1 MSTQAGR
8 SARAEPHAR
17 AGRRFSDHAALLAA
31 LVSVVL
37 WASAFVGIRSAG
49 HSLSPGALSLGR
61 LLVALV
67 VLAALSAIRREP
79 LPSRERLR
87 AAGPTLLLCGVI
99 WFGVYNLVLNAAEA
113 RVDAGT
119 AAMIV
124 YISPVL
130 IAVLAGV
137 FLGEGFPAAVFA
149 GCAVSF
155 VGVAIIALASASH
168 AATTVGVLL
177 CLLSAVSLAFGAVT
191 QKIVLRHL
199 SGLQTITL
207 CCAIGVAVFLP
218 FVPQLVREL
227 GDASTGAVLWTAYLG
242 IFPTTIGFLTWA
254 FALSRTDA
262 GRLGVTTYMTPVVSV
277 LLAWALL
284 GETPPALALIGGV
297 LCLAGV
303 AVSRRLSALRGR
315 PDRRDGI
322 EPSRKLSP
330 ALEDA

>member
-1 MSTQAGR
+1 VGSSKQ
-8 SARAEPHAR
+8 SE
-17 AGRRFSDHAALLAA
+17 HAALIAA

-49 HSLSPGALSLGR
+49 HSFSPGALSLGR

-67 VLAALSAIRREP
+67 ALAVITLVRREA
-79 LPSRERLR
+79 LPSQERLR
-87 AAGPTLLLCGVI
+87 AAGPMLLVCGLI
-99 WFGVYNLVLNAAEA
+99 WFGVYNLALNAGEQ

-137 FLGEGFPAAVFA
+137 FLGEGFPRAVFT

-155 VGVAIIALASASH
+155 VGVAVIALASASH
-168 AATTVGVLL
+168 SATTVGVVL
-177 CLLSAVSLAFGAVT
+177 CLVSAISLASGAVT

-199 SGLQTITL
+199 TGLQTITL
-207 CCAIGVAVFLP
+207 CCVIGVVVFLP
-218 FVPQLVREL
+218 FGPQVVHEL
-227 GDASTGAVLWTAYLG
+227 GDASTGAVLWTVYLG
-242 IFPTTIGFLTWA
+242 IFPTAIGFLTWA

-262 GRLGVTTYMTPVVSV
+262 GRLGVTTYMVPAVSV
-277 LLAWALL
+277 LMAWLLL
-284 GETPPALALIGGV
+284 GETPPLLALAGGV

-303 AVSRRLSALRGR
+303 GVSRRLSSKRGR
-315 PDRRDGI
+315 ARERTAVPGGARTEKPRHAG
-322 EPSRKLSP
+322 LS
-330 ALEDA
+330 